1 MTEMMTSQRRLLH
14 MLMWWI
20 EDSTDRDLLLL
31 LLRVLHEVSL
41 HGPYCPEMDK
51 SRIHLALDMIAA
63 PGLTDRDTRP

>member
-31 LLRVLHEVSL
+31 LRVLHDVSL